1 MPKPTPPHRP
11 SGRGRPS
18 RPEKLAP
25 DRTSPDIG
33 PDGTPQVALVRRG
46 VERWQAGHPWIYR
59 ADLNGDPA
67 LSGGEVV
74 RVVDGRGWFLGK
86 AFYSKQ
92 SKISL
97 RWLSYE
103 DVAVDA
109 DFFRQRLTTAD
120 ALRRHALPGETTYRM
135 VHGEADLLPGLVVD
149 RYGDCLSVQFL
160 VPAMEQRKA
169 LFTELLTELFKP
181 RAIVNRSDVNVRH
194 LEGLTPEKGLLSGT
208 LPGPISYDEGLVRVR
223 ADLMEGQKTGTFL
236 DQRENHVM
244 AAQYATGEALDCFSY
259 VGGFALQLA
268 TRAKHVTAVEI
279 SDAAA
284 AQLRENA
291 AANKLT
297 NVDVVVA
304 NAFDFL
310 RDAVDEGRRFDTIVL
325 DPPSFAKNKDA
336 IPAAIRGYKE
346 INLRAMQLVRPGGYL
361 ISASCTYH
369 VDEQAFEDM
378 LASAAADAKRRVQ
391 IVERRGAGRDHP
403 VLLNLRET
411 RYLKCFVLRVL

>member
-1 MPKPTPPHRP
+1 
-11 SGRGRPS
+11 
-18 RPEKLAP
+18 P
-25 DRTSPDIG
+25 DRTTPDVAA
-33 PDGTPQVALVRRG
+33 DGLPNVQLLRRG

-67 LSGGEVV
+67 LDGGEVV
-74 RVVDGRGWFLGK
+74 RVTDGRGWFIGK

-97 RWLSYE
+97 RWLTYD
-103 DVAVDA
+103 DVPVDA
-109 DFFRQRLTTAD
+109 DFFRQRIQSAD
-120 ALRRHALPGETTYRM
+120 ELRRRALPGESTYR
-135 VHGEADLLPGLVVD
+135 VIHGEADGIPGLVVD
-149 RYGDCLSVQFL
+149 RYGDHLSAQFL
-160 VPAMEQRKA
+160 VPATEQRKA
-169 LFTELLTELFKP
+169 LLVDLLQEHFRP
-181 RAIVNRSDVNVRH
+181 RGIVNRSDVGVRN
-194 LEGLTPEKGLLSGT
+194 LEGLTPEKGLLRGE
-208 LPGPISYDEGLVRVR
+208 LPGPVTFHEGLVRMS
-223 ADLMEGQKTGTFL
+223 ADLLEGQKTGAFL

-244 AAQYATGEALDCFSY
+244 AGHYAHGEALDCFAY

-268 TRAKHVTAVEI
+268 TKAKSVTAIEI

-284 AQLRENA
+284 AQLRQNA
-291 AANKLT
+291 AANKLG
-297 NVDVVVA
+297 NLDVVVA

-310 RDAVDEGRRFDTIVL
+310 RDAVDEGRHFDTIVL

-336 IPAAIRGYKE
+336 IAAALRGYKE
-346 INLRAMQLVRPGGYL
+346 INLRAMQLLRPGGIL

-378 LASAAADAKRRVQ
+378 LASAAADARRRVQ
-391 IVERRGAGRDHP
+391 IIERRGAGRDHP